1 MNVNHGITDTG
12 KLKTIEIDKYEPIP
26 DKPGYCRAVGQA
38 SKQEIFDQL
47 KDHLEYVGMLPDEYF
62 IISTQQPEII
72 PENWRDFTCNVS
84 YGGSEGIYLDKS
96 LAEKYAVSY
105 SPIKTAY
112 QSLEREGYIH
122 LSTKGSI
129 VIEQPKTVK
138 ENIASKL
145 DEILQTALDFGAA
158 KEDIVEAIDF
168 IMENYC

>member
-26 DKPGYCRAVGQA
+26 DKPGRCRAVGQA

-84 YGGSEGIYLDKS
+84 YGGSEGIYLDIS
-96 LAEKYAVSY
+96 LNTAMRKLLNTSAVRSAANM
-105 SPIKTAY
+105 TADFLFSVTLN
-112 QSLEREGYIH
+112 SLKCLPMQ
-122 LSTKGSI
+122 LSAWRK
-129 VIEQPKTVK
+129 
-138 ENIASKL
+138 A
-145 DEILQTALDFGAA
+145 
-158 KEDIVEAIDF
+158 
-168 IMENYC
+168 